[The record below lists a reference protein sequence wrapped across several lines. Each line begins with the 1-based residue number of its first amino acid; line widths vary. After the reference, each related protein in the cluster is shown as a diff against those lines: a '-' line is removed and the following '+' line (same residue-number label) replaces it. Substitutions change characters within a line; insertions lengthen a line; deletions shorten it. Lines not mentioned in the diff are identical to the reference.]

1 MAATS
6 TDAPNPTRP
15 PDPVPRRPAPPG
27 PDLPGPR
34 APGWWQTAHFLARPT
49 AFFEH
54 HGRRHGD
61 MFFVRLQGLATG
73 KMVVVADPALI
84 EQVFKGDPETLR
96 AGEAAYTTIEPIGG
110 PNSLLVL
117 DAPKHLEDRRLMLPP
132 FHGERMRSYAD
143 IMAEEADR
151 SLAGWPVGTPFA
163 LRPRMAD
170 ITLDVI
176 MRAVF
181 GLERDAR
188 YEELRRALVAMV
200 ENDTAVSTGLMV
212 PALRRDMGPWRGWN
226 AFQAAIADA
235 DELIYDEIRRRRAEP
250 DLDAREDIL
259 SMLIAGR
266 RRDGSQMDDHELRDE
281 LVTMLLAGH
290 ETTAT
295 GLAWTFEL
303 LFRHPGAMARL
314 REGLATGDDA
324 YLEAVVYEALRVRPV
339 IPFVVRVLRQP
350 MELGGHLLPPG
361 VTVVPAIHLVHRRPD
376 LYPQPGAFRPER
388 FLDRKPGTYE
398 WLPFGGGMRRCL
410 GASFALFEMKAVLR
424 RILTQ
429 AELEPASARQER
441 IKRRA
446 FTLVPDRGTPA
457 IRRG

>member
-1 MAATS
+1 MLMAATE
-6 TDAPNPTRP
+6 APIGRTHVP
-15 PDPVPRRPAPPG
+15 PERPAAAPAG
-27 PDLPGPR
+27 DLPGSR

-49 AFFEH
+49 AFLER

-61 MFFVRLQGLATG
+61 MFSIRLQGLATG
-73 KMVVVADPALI
+73 RMVVVTDPALI
-84 EQVFKGDPETLR
+84 EQVFKGDPEALR

-132 FHGERMRSYAD
+132 FHGERMRSYAG

-151 SLAGWPVGTPFA
+151 SLADWPVGTPFA

-188 YEELRRALVAMV
+188 YQELRSALIAMV

-212 PALRRDMGPWRGWN
+212 PALRRDVGPWRGWN
-226 AFQAAIADA
+226 AFRAAIAHA
-235 DELIYDEIRRRRAEP
+235 DTLIYDEIRRRRAEP
-250 DLDAREDIL
+250 NLDAREDIL

-266 RRDGSQMDDHELRDE
+266 RRDGSQMDDGELRDE

-314 REGLATGDDA
+314 REELATGDDS
-324 YLEAVVYEALRVRPV
+324 YLEAVVHEALRIRPV

-350 MELGGHLLPPG
+350 MELGGYLLEPG
-361 VTVVPAIHLVHRRPD
+361 VTVVPAIHLVHRRQD
-376 LYPQPGAFRPER
+376 LYPEPGAFRPER
-388 FLDRKPGTYE
+388 FLGRKPGTYE

-410 GASFALFEMKAVLR
+410 GASFALFEMKTVLR

-429 AELEPASARQER
+429 AELVPASPRQER

-446 FTLVPDRGTPA
+446 FTLVPEHGTPA
-457 IRRG
+457 IRRA